1 MNGKNIMSKQNNTN
15 TLLKVLGIGIA
26 LVQIFDVI
34 IHAASDQLEPLRVSS
49 NVIIL
54 VWLVIVISLI
64 RQAVDLNAAAKKK

>member
-54 VWLVIVISLI
+54 VWLAIVISLI

>member
-54 VWLVIVISLI
+54 VWLAIVISLI
-64 RQAVDLNAAAKKK
+64 HQAVDLNAAAKKK

>member
-1 MNGKNIMSKQNNTN
+1 MSKQNNTN

-54 VWLVIVISLI
+54 VWLAIVISLI

>member
-54 VWLVIVISLI
+54 VWLAIVISLI
-64 RQAVDLNAAAKKK
+64 RQAVDLNAAGKKK

>member
-54 VWLVIVISLI
+54 VWLAIVISLI
-64 RQAVDLNAAAKKK
+64 RQAVDLNSTGKKK

>member
-1 MNGKNIMSKQNNTN
+1 MSKQNNTN

-34 IHAASDQLEPLRVSS
+34 IHGASDQLEPLRVSS

-54 VWLVIVISLI
+54 VWLAIVISLI
-64 RQAVDLNAAAKKK
+64 RQAVDLNAAGKKK

>member
-1 MNGKNIMSKQNNTN
+1 M
-15 TLLKVLGIGIA
+15 KVLGIGIA

-54 VWLVIVISLI
+54 VWLAIVISLI

>member
-54 VWLVIVISLI
+54 VWLAIVISLI
-64 RQAVDLNAAAKKK
+64 RQAVDLNSAGKKK

>member
-1 MNGKNIMSKQNNTN
+1 MSKQNNTN

-34 IHAASDQLEPLRVSS
+34 IHAASDQLEPLQVSS

-54 VWLVIVISLI
+54 VWLAIVISLI
-64 RQAVDLNAAAKKK
+64 RQAVDLNSAGKKK

>member
-1 MNGKNIMSKQNNTN
+1 MSKQNNTN

-49 NVIIL
+49 NVNIL
-54 VWLVIVISLI
+54 VWLAIVISLI

>member
-1 MNGKNIMSKQNNTN
+1 MSKQNNTN

-54 VWLVIVISLI
+54 VWLAIVISLI
-64 RQAVDLNAAAKKK
+64 HQTVELNSSGKKK

>member
-54 VWLVIVISLI
+54 VWLAIVISLI
-64 RQAVDLNAAAKKK
+64 CQAVDLNAAGKKK